1 MLRRLD
7 GISQKVLTQ
16 TLRDLERHGLLLRED
31 LRTVPPHV
39 RYRLSELGRSL
50 NVALLALD
58 RWAETHH
65 QELQAAA
72 AGTTPG
78 RRRDQTAPPPAEASR
93 DLA

>member
-1 MLRRLD
+1 M
-7 GISQKVLTQ
+7 
-16 TLRDLERHGLLLRED
+16 
-31 LRTVPPHV
+31 PPHV

-72 AGTTPG
+72 GRHDARQAAGPDRPPRLK
-78 RRRDQTAPPPAEASR
+78 RRATLRKLSLFRTEQ
-93 DLA
+93 

>member
-72 AGTTPG
+72 GRRRG
-78 RRRDQTAPPPAEASR
+78 RRRDQTARPPAEASR